1 MVAARTVEQ
10 SPESPDPDVAQN
22 DQLSLELRRE
32 AEELLAESRIRV
44 LQHHP
49 GVTVDPGGQSRQ
61 RNSVKRIRA
70 IWWCWARAGLPDKA
84 QHLGKRIEQSGLE
97 RPLLGFSSP
106 GSGVNGHGL
115 RAEFWTG
122 TGR

>member
-1 MVAARTVEQ
+1 VVAARTVEQ

-32 AEELLAESRIRV
+32 AEELLAESR
-44 LQHHP
+44 
-49 GVTVDPGGQSRQ
+49 Q

-70 IWWCWARAGLPDKA
+70 VWWCWARAGLPDKA